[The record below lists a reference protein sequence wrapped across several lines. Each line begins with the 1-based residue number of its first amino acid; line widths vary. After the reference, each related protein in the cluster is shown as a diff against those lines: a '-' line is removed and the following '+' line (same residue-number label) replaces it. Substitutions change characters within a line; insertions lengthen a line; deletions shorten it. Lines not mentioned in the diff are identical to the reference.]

1 MPRPVEDLAAV
12 RKGDRVTL
20 TWSAP
25 VETTDRDTLRASGST
40 AICRSVSRIDQC
52 IQVGAERVGQSPQPK
67 REFVDTLPRDIQEEN
82 ATGFVVYALESR
94 NARGQSG
101 ALSNRVQ
108 VPLAPT
114 LSPPQD
120 LRASVG
126 PEGITLTWSGEL
138 HTHETPEMRHR
149 YRLYRREAGSDREAA
164 SDKDV
169 IIGEL
174 FLRESPTAELLDR
187 NFEWEKTYHYK
198 LAVVTVVPRAGQDAI
213 EVEGDDSP
221 AVEVLAHDAFPPA
234 VPQNVQAV
242 FAGPPQ
248 NFIDL
253 TWTPVTDAGLAGYN
267 VYRRDPVPP
276 HQRAASTGDPGEY
289 GPPRKLNAELVKA
302 PAFRD
307 ARIERGQR
315 YLYSVSAVDLRGN
328 QSAKSDE
335 TGETVP

>member
-1 MPRPVEDLAAV
+1 MKLETRNSKLLLTGALVTLLSACAVPGAPQPPSLQVPRPVEDLAAV

-149 YRLYRREAGSDREAA
+149 YRLYRRESGSDREAA

-174 FLRESPTAELLDR
+174 LLRQAPAAELLDR
-187 NFEWEKTYHYK
+187 NFEWEKTYRYK

-213 EVEGDDSP
+213 EVEGD
-221 AVEVLAHDAFPPA
+221 
-234 VPQNVQAV
+234 
-242 FAGPPQ
+242 
-248 NFIDL
+248 
-253 TWTPVTDAGLAGYN
+253 
-267 VYRRDPVPP
+267 
-276 HQRAASTGDPGEY
+276 
-289 GPPRKLNAELVKA
+289 
-302 PAFRD
+302 
-307 ARIERGQR
+307 
-315 YLYSVSAVDLRGN
+315 
-328 QSAKSDE
+328 
-335 TGETVP
+335 